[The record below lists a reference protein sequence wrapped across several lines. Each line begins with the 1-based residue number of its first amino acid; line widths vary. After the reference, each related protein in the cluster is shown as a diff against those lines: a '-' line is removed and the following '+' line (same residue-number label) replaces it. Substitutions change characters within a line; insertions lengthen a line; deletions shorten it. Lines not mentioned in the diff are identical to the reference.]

1 MAVSAGSRIAA
12 LLWAAAVL
20 IAAFPASAQT
30 NDPNL
35 TEQDLDCLRRQ
46 AAGGPECVPGQT
58 PEDGA
63 AQPDEFVIQGQPSTR
78 EPDAADTDDPAT
90 APTQTPPIPAAT
102 PPPAPIP
109 RMPTPTRSCCPT

>member
-12 LLWAAAVL
+12 LFWVAAVL

-35 TEQDLDCLRRQ
+35 TEEDLDCLRRQ
-46 AAGGPECVPGQT
+46 AVGGPDCVPEQT

-63 AQPDEFVIQGQPSTR
+63 AQLVEGSQTRRAEPPLPPDPR
-78 EPDAADTDDPAT
+78 RRCDACRPA
-90 APTQTPPIPAAT
+90 
-102 PPPAPIP
+102 
-109 RMPTPTRSCCPT
+109 